1 MPTLTVETGTGSSSS
16 NCYISYADANAY
28 FLARGIDAWAAA
40 TQTDREEAIIRGAQY
55 LENTYR
61 LRWKG
66 SRTTRDQ
73 ALAWPRMASVSGYGS
88 VTSFL
93 TDQDGWY
100 INQDEVPAQVAKANA
115 EAALLVIQA
124 VDIEPRLARGGEILA
139 KTVKAGP
146 VSTSTTYAS
155 GALSRDRIT
164 AIEGYLSGLITSSL
178 SVPMVRG

>member
-61 LRWKG
+61 LRWIG
-66 SRTTRDQ
+66 SRANRDQ
-73 ALAWPRMASVSGYGS
+73 ALAWPRRSSVWGYGDS
-88 VTSFL
+88 VGYL

-100 INQDEVPAQVAKANA
+100 INQNEVPSRVASANA

-124 VDIEPRLARGGEILA
+124 VDLEPRLERGGAVISQ
-139 KTVKAGP
+139 TDKAGP
-146 VSTSTTYAS
+146 VSTSVTYAS
-155 GALSRDRIT
+155 GASERDRIT
-164 AIEGYLSGLITSSL
+164 AIDGYLSGLITSSL